1 MIQRVILP
9 VVLTIILS
17 STLLASSGGQSR
29 RTLFNGEGCGSCH
42 GGSNSSATQLSVPQA
57 VDNKIFVTP
66 GQSIRLDVIVAN
78 AAQRNAGINI
88 AVKSSLSSESN
99 AGTLALAQGNTSL
112 RTDFS
117 GELTHRS
124 PLALSGGRATFTF
137 EWTAPET
144 EGSVFLRATGNAVN
158 RDGGPAGD
166 QWNYLQPVEIVVGPT
181 SSVEHAHSS
190 TYAHVFPLPSHD
202 GVTVYAE
209 ADADE
214 QFSVTVI
221 NAVGNAVFSGVY
233 TASSESVQYTWP
245 GTTSTGIPAPSGSYV
260 VALISERRTIL
271 GKAIIQR

>member
-1 MIQRVILP
+1 MFP
-9 VVLTIILS
+9 S
-17 STLLASSGGQSR
+17 SSGQSR

-42 GGSNSSATQLSVPQA
+42 GGSNSTATQLSVPQA
-57 VDNKIFVTP
+57 IDNKIFVTP

-78 AAQRNAGINI
+78 ASQRNAGVNI
-88 AVKSSLSSESN
+88 AVKSSLTSESN
-99 AGTLALAQGNTSL
+99 AGTLALAQGNTAL

-124 PLALSGGRATFTF
+124 PLAFSGGRATFTF
-137 EWTAPET
+137 EWTAPQA

-181 SSVEHAHSS
+181 SSVQQAYSS
-190 TYAHVFPLPSHD
+190 ITAHVSPLPSHD
-202 GVTVYAE
+202 GVTAYSQAG
-209 ADADE
+209 ADE
-214 QFSVTVI
+214 QFAVSVI
-221 NAVGNAVFSGVY
+221 DAVGNVVFSDVY
-233 TASSESVQYTWP
+233 TPSTESVQYTWP
-245 GTTSTGIPAPSGSYV
+245 GTTSSGTPVPSGSYV